1 MVDLTVI
8 DGQRE
13 SLEQVA
19 IEAFH
24 RNDMR
29 LLGQTLAA
37 LEPKARLRL
46 ILCDSDGRPCGA
58 HGVLRGEG
66 PPPE

>member
-8 DGQRE
+8 AGQRE
-13 SLEQVA
+13 SLEQAA

-29 LLGQTLAA
+29 LLGQILAA

-46 ILCDSDGRPCGA
+46 ILCDPDGQPHGA
-58 HGVLRGEG
+58 PGVPRGEG